1 MGKCFLLVVFLNILT
16 VKHLLLIVHL
26 LCLMLTELFHVYSM
40 MRGDTVSKTSRLCL
54 LHAANSVVGLNMCLL
69 IPIIKSTKTLQI
81 YSLSRLITGS
91 YFCLAGL
98 AAYCNNSFFPGLWML
113 RSDPILLIE
122 KINTNKN

>member
-1 MGKCFLLVVFLNILT
+1 MFVDPI
-16 VKHLLLIVHL
+16 I
-26 LCLMLTELFHVYSM
+26 
-40 MRGDTVSKTSRLCL
+40 
-54 LHAANSVVGLNMCLL
+54 
-69 IPIIKSTKTLQI
+69 IIIKSTKTLQI

-98 AAYCNNSFFPGLWML
+98 AAYCNNSFFSGLWML